1 MKFWRENVKSLGKIL
16 LVMYA
21 ATAICLFLLAVLVER
36 LGWESGAISIG
47 ISVVYVISC
56 FLGGFLAGK
65 VQKTKKFL
73 WGILMGLMYV
83 IVMLVITMI
92 VKHGLGGET
101 SDFALTLLLC
111 LGGGMIG
118 GMIS

>member
-1 MKFWRENVKSLGKIL
+1 MKFWGENVKSLGKIL

-21 ATAICLFLLAVLVER
+21 VTAIFLFLLAVLVQKQ
-36 LGWESGAISIG
+36 GWESGAISIG

-56 FLGGFLAGK
+56 FFGGFLAGK
-65 VQKTKKFL
+65 VQKTKKFI

-83 IVMLVITMI
+83 IVMLLVTMI
-92 VKHGLGGET
+92 VNHGFGGET
-101 SDFALTLLLC
+101 SDFAWNLLLC

>member
-1 MKFWRENVKSLGKIL
+1 MKFGGENVKSLGKIL

-21 ATAICLFLLAVLVER
+21 VTALLLFLLAVLVQR

-56 FLGGFLAGK
+56 FFGGFLAGK
-65 VQKTKKFL
+65 VQKTKKFI
-73 WGILMGLMYV
+73 WGILMGLMYM
-83 IVMLVITMI
+83 IVMLMISMI

-101 SDFALTLLLC
+101 SDFAWNLLLC
-111 LGGGMIG
+111 VGGGMIG
-118 GMIS
+118 GMVS

>member
-21 ATAICLFLLAVLVER
+21 VTALLLFLLAVLVQK
-36 LGWESGAISIG
+36 LGWENSAISIG

-65 VQKTKKFL
+65 VQKTKKFI
-73 WGILMGLMYV
+73 WGILMGLIYV
-83 IVMLVITMI
+83 LIMLVITMI
-92 VKHGLGGET
+92 VKRGLGGGT
-101 SDFALTLLLC
+101 SDFAINLLLC

-118 GMIS
+118 GMVS